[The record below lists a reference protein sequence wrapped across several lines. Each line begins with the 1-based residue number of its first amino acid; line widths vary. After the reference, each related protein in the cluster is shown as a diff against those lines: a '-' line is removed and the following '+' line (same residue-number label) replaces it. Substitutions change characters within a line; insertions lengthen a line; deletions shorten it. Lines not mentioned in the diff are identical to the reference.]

1 MPSVTQ
7 SITCQLWHP
16 FSNRL
21 TVLFRS
27 GLHQTQPLKQWTVI
41 QTVTGPWTYFFFF
54 VPTWSKNSADTLIT
68 SCMSVKHFW
77 MNWVYQTQSGGK
89 CTAIQKTVEYCLVYL
104 RLPISC
110 HKQRNSITLLS
121 FISVSLLVFFFSN
134 FAVKVLRL
142 WPPPRRHVVSALF
155 CKTTDNLK
163 QHYATLLPKTN
174 LKASNPL

>member
-27 GLHQTQPLKQWTVI
+27 CLHQTQPLKQWTVI

-54 VPTWSKNSADTLIT
+54 CAYL
-68 SCMSVKHFW
+68 
-77 MNWVYQTQSGGK
+77 
-89 CTAIQKTVEYCLVYL
+89 IQKLCWHINYQLHEREALLNELSVPNTKWWKMHCNTKDCRILSCLL
-104 RLPISC
+104 KAA
-110 HKQRNSITLLS
+110 HFSITLLS

-142 WPPPRRHVVSALF
+142 WPPPTRHVVSALF